1 MTAYKPQIGDII
13 RKKDDDAGHCF
24 RVLDHQSAFVTLQ
37 GLVAGK
43 SFHVRTFDIRY
54 LYELVCYD
62 WPTPIGAS
70 VRQRLSRDDD
80 LGYETWSH
88 AYTVVEHRQGPDDA
102 GGELI
107 CACLGEDI
115 GGEMRQLFYIE
126 SALRDD
132 EVRIEAI
139 YMPRKRLGRRLEL

>member
-1 MTAYKPQIGDII
+1 MGIKVQIGDII
-13 RKKDDDAGHCF
+13 MKKDDEAAHHF
-24 RVLDHQSAFVTLQ
+24 RVIDRQSAFFTLQ

-43 SFHVRTFDIRY
+43 VFHVRSFDVQY
-54 LYELVCYD
+54 LYEIVGKD
-62 WPTPIGAS
+62 WPTPLGTS

-107 CACLGEDI
+107 CVCLGEDI

-132 EVRIEAI
+132 EVRIEALAVR
-139 YMPRKRLGRRLEL
+139 RKRLGRRLEL